1 MKKLFVLSLLVFVT
15 VSMVFAGNFEVV
27 QAQSQGVRISYNGPP
42 SEEDNAVHL
51 YASNFKRYLET
62 RTEGE
67 ITVELYPDSQLGN
80 EDERMELVNSGILEL
95 NIASYAGLAPI
106 IPELFAVN
114 IPFMYD
120 DYQAAHIFFDE
131 SDYWREI
138 QDLFAERSNA
148 KLLESVEEG
157 GFLAFTNDEKEIRTP
172 DDFEGL
178 RFRAMDNSQVA
189 LFEAF
194 GASGTPIDWAEVYTA
209 LQTGV
214 ADGQM
219 NPPMYIIIGSLYE
232 VQDYMTLANI
242 QYSMQFLVINDE
254 WFESLSEEHQEAVR
268 RAAYDANVVNR
279 IEVETLVQERINFLE
294 ENGMEAY
301 EPSLEENEMFREESH
316 PAYIEWLEE
325 RMDTEWIEGALE
337 AAEWAN
343 EESQRRVRY

>member
-1 MKKLFVLSLLVFVT
+1 MKRFIMLSLLTIVAVFMLF
-15 VSMVFAGNFEVV
+15 SGSIEIA
-27 QAQSQGVRISYNGPP
+27 QAQQGVRISYNGPP
-42 SEEDNAVHL
+42 NVEDNAVHL
-51 YASNFKRYLET
+51 YATNFKRFLET

-106 IPELFAVN
+106 VPELFAVN

-120 DYQAAHIFFDE
+120 SYQAAHIFFDE
-131 SDYWREI
+131 SDYWRDI
-138 QDLFAERSNA
+138 QELFEDRSNA

-157 GFLAFTNDEKEIRTP
+157 GFLAFTNEVREIRSP
-172 DDFEGL
+172 EDFDGL

-242 QYSMQFLVINDE
+242 QYSMQFLVINDD
-254 WFESLSEEHQEAVR
+254 WYESLSEEYQEAVR

-279 IEVETLVQERINFLE
+279 IEVETMVQERINFLE
-294 ENGMEAY
+294 ENGMQSY
-301 EPSLEENEMFREESH
+301 NPTLEEAEMFRAESH
-316 PAYIEWLEE
+316 PAYIEWLED
-325 RMDTEWIEGALE
+325 RMDKEWIDGALE

-343 EESQRRVRY
+343 EESRRRVRY